1 MTTKEEEKK
10 ETSTT
15 KKTGTRKQKTN
26 TTTASFNATEYIEKT
41 FDKPKAFIYYTVVN
55 ELKFKNKEEVDKAY
69 ELFKQLGGQ

>member
-15 KKTGTRKQKTN
+15 KKTGTRKQKT
-26 TTTASFNATEYIEKT
+26 TTTASFNAKDYIEKT

-55 ELKFKNKEEVDKAY
+55 ELKFKNKEEVTKAY